1 MNLFLSANLC
11 FLLNII
17 GRFLSIS
24 LLFQLF
30 SHCENCQGT
39 GMPACNNVSVGW
51 GGVHNYLDNFVAVR
65 VSTQSDPELVRCF
78 STSNCFAELVV
89 MHMTVDDCC
98 NHRVEPVGLSYSA
111 SEDLCQIC
119 PPSKIIP
126 LN

>member
-1 MNLFLSANLC
+1 MKTVKELEC
-11 FLLNII
+11 LLVVY
-17 GRFLSIS
+17 
-24 LLFQLF
+24 
-30 SHCENCQGT
+30 
-39 GMPACNNVSVGW
+39 VSVGW

-78 STSNCFAELVV
+78 STSNCFTESVV
-89 MHMTVDDCC
+89 MTVDDCC

-119 PPSKIIP
+119 PPSKIIL